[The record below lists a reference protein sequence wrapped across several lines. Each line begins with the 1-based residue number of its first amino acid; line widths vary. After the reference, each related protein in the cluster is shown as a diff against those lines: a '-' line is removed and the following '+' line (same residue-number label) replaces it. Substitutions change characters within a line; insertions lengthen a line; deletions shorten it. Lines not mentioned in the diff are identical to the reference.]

1 MTENSKKL
9 YRSTTDRMIGG
20 VCGGLGDYLNIDSTI
35 IRLIFVL
42 LTIFGVGSF
51 ILIYIIMLLIV
62 PEEPVGNG
70 TVVAEPVAEEEI
82 VEDTSEN
89 EEEA

>member
-1 MTENSKKL
+1 MTENPKKL

-20 VCGGLGDYLNIDSTI
+20 VCGGLSDYLNIDSTV

-42 LTIFGVGSF
+42 LTVFGVGSSV
-51 ILIYIIMLLIV
+51 LIYIVMLLIV
-62 PEEPVGNG
+62 PEEPVENG
-70 TVVAEPVAEEEI
+70 TVASAPVSPKEDV

-89 EEEA
+89 E